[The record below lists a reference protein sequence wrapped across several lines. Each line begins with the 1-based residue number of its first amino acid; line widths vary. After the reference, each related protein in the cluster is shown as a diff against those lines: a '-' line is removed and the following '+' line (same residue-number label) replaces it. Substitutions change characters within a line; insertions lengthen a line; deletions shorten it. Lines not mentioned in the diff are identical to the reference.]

1 MHTTPQAAPAALS
14 AGLTN
19 PERHAI
25 RAIADGLTPADRHAG
40 RQISE
45 RVELLDSLKRCAFLL
60 NSARL
65 VMTDQAARDIAGE
78 AVAEARAL
86 IARVGVAR

>member
-1 MHTTPQAAPAALS
+1 MHTPQAAPAALD
-14 AGLTN
+14 AGLSQA
-19 PERHAI
+19 EHQAI
-25 RAIADGLTPADRHAG
+25 RAVADGLTPADRTAG

-65 VMTDQAARDIAGE
+65 VMNDQVARDIAGE
-78 AVAEARAL
+78 AVVEARAL
-86 IARVGVAR
+86 IARHEVSR